1 MHAAVTFVI
10 PVCGIKPVATLRRQ
24 RTSSERSDPRLSPPP
39 AAWTR
44 PVSVRRGRALA
55 CLRGNLQAGATSDC
69 SARGDVG
76 TCVLR
81 NGTLHI
87 GALVAGTADLS
98 FADQFRECLAKV
110 DATLE
115 RAGSSRADLVSV
127 TIYVARAE
135 HGSAWEPLWREWIG
149 QTKVAVTAVVAS
161 PTVSGRL
168 VQVSAAADVTTSPS
182 SAVRTTAAA
191 LAVGPYNQAVRDR
204 RTGTVYVSGCIGL
217 RPPPQSDMVGDN
229 VAAQTAQAL
238 ANMKAILEASGSSV
252 RHIVKTTIL
261 LEDIVDFPV
270 VNAIYEAWLREHGCT
285 DDRLPARSTFAAKAL
300 PKGAKFEIE
309 CIALSV

>member
-1 MHAAVTFVI
+1 MHDAVTFVAPI
-10 PVCGIKPVATLRRQ
+10 YGVKPAATLTRQ
-24 RTSSERSDPRLSPPP
+24 RTSSERSAPRLFPPP

-44 PVSVRRGRALA
+44 PARVRRGRALA
-55 CLRGNLQAGATSDC
+55 RLHGNLEAGAASDC
-69 SARGDVG
+69 TARSDVG
-76 TCVLR
+76 TCVLH
-81 NGTLHI
+81 NGTVHI
-87 GALVAGTADLS
+87 GALVAGTADLD
-98 FADQFRECLAKV
+98 FAEQFRECLAKA
-110 DATLE
+110 DSMLE

-127 TIYVARAE
+127 TIYVARPE

-149 QTKVAVTAVVAS
+149 QAEVAVTAVVAS
-161 PTVSGRL
+161 PTVPGRL
-168 VQVSAAADVTTSPS
+168 VQLSAAADVTASRS
-182 SAVRTTAAA
+182 AAVRTTAAA

-204 RTGTVYVSGCIGL
+204 RAGTVYVSGCIGL

-261 LEDIVDFPV
+261 LEDIADFPV

-285 DDRLPARSTFAAKAL
+285 DDRLPARSTFAVKAL

-309 CIALSV
+309 CIALSA